1 MNTFHLT
8 HGNQKPQIDQENSS
22 YEYDG
27 RNILWNEWDII
38 GSPYEQCERFIAT
51 NIINA
56 TNHVG
61 ITVLQSA
68 IMHNAG
74 HDIVALLL
82 ENGADVR
89 VKDMKGITVLQSAI
103 MHNAGHDIVALLLE
117 NGADVR
123 VKDMKGETAILY
135 AKKYNACKKVRSLL
149 QKATKSLGISPLHI
163 AMMVHLEPQRVKNIL
178 KLNVEIDALDNQKKT
193 PLHYAF
199 IYKTS
204 LEVVTLL
211 LENGANPNAMDI
223 NQMIP
228 FQYADDES
236 KLVKFIRENISKN
249 NNPFSMIGFRKA
261 MNEDPAFK
269 FYG

>member
-89 VKDMKGITVLQSAI
+89 VKDMKGES
-103 MHNAGHDIVALLLE
+103 
-117 NGADVR
+117 
-123 VKDMKGETAILY
+123 AILY

-269 FYG
+269 FCG